1 MNIVFLEP
9 LGLCGC
15 KAEALKNKFKTEGHN
30 VYIHFERNE
39 NEEEIIKRGKDADII
54 AVSNIPI
61 TKNII
66 DACPNL
72 KMISVAFTGVDHIN
86 MEVCR
91 EREII
96 VSNAA
101 GFSTEA
107 VAELTIGMIISTYRK
122 IAGGD
127 SITRMGGS
135 RMDFLGTE
143 LNGKTIGIIGTGAIG
158 QRVAELAR
166 AFKCKVLG
174 HCRNP
179 KKIEGIEFTDKET
192 LLKNSDIISLH
203 VPLTAETRN
212 MIGEKEFNMMKS
224 DAILINTA
232 RGPVVDK
239 EALCEALSSHKI
251 SGAALDVYDIEP
263 PLPSDH
269 ILFKAPN
276 LLMLPHIAYA
286 TNESFAK
293 RLEIVIENILLWLEG
308 KPRNIMN

>member
-1 MNIVFLEP
+1 
-9 LGLCGC
+9 
-15 KAEALKNKFKTEGHN
+15 
-30 VYIHFERNE
+30 
-39 NEEEIIKRGKDADII
+39 
-54 AVSNIPI
+54 
-61 TKNII
+61 
-66 DACPNL
+66 
-72 KMISVAFTGVDHIN
+72 

-224 DAILINTA
+224 EAILINTA

-239 EALCEALSSHKI
+239 ESLCEALSSHKI

>member
-15 KAEALKNKFKTEGHN
+15 KGEALKNKFKAEGHN
-30 VYIHFERNE
+30 VEIHSERNE
-39 NEEEIIKRGKDADII
+39 NEDEIINRAKNADII
-54 AVSNIPI
+54 AVSNIAI
-61 TKNII
+61 TKKII

-72 KMISVAFTGVDHIN
+72 KMISVAFTGVDHID
-86 MEVCR
+86 MDTCR
-91 EREII
+91 KKNII

-101 GFSTEA
+101 GFSTES

-127 SITRMGGS
+127 TITRMGGS

-166 AFKCKVLG
+166 AFKCNVLG
-174 HCRNP
+174 YCRHP
-179 KKIEGIEFTDKET
+179 KEIEGIKFTDKET
-192 LLKNSDIISLH
+192 LLKHSDIVSLH
-203 VPLTAETRN
+203 VPLTDETKN
-212 MIGEKEFNMMKS
+212 MIGEKEFSLMKPE
-224 DAILINTA
+224 AILINTA

-239 EALCEALSSHKI
+239 EALCEALSSNKI
-251 SGAALDVYDIEP
+251 SGAAVDVYDVEP
-263 PLPSDH
+263 PLPADET
-269 ILFKAPN
+269 LFHAPN

-286 TNESFAK
+286 TNESFTK
-293 RLEIVIENILLWLEG
+293 RLEIVIDNILKWLED
-308 KPRNIMN
+308 KPQNVMN

>member
-15 KAEALKNKFKTEGHN
+15 KAEALKNKFKEEGHN
-30 VYIHFERNE
+30 VEIHFERNE
-39 NEEEIIKRGKDADII
+39 NEDEIIKRAKDADVI

-61 TKNII
+61 TKKII
-66 DACPNL
+66 DSCPNL
-72 KMISVAFTGVDHIN
+72 KMISVAFTGVDHID
-86 MEVCR
+86 MDTCR
-91 EREII
+91 KKNII

-101 GFSTEA
+101 GFSTES
-107 VAELTIGMIISTYRK
+107 VAELTIGMIIATYRK

-158 QRVAELAR
+158 LRVAELAR
-166 AFKCKVLG
+166 AFKCNILAYS
-174 HCRNP
+174 RTP
-179 KKIEGIEFTDKET
+179 KDIDGIEFTDKES
-192 LLKNSDIISLH
+192 LLKNSDIVSLH
-203 VPLTAETRN
+203 VPLTDETKN
-212 MIGEKEFNMMKS
+212 MIGKEELKLMKA

-239 EALCEALSSHKI
+239 EALHEALYDNKI
-251 SGAALDVYDIEP
+251 AGAALDVYDKEP
-263 PLPSDH
+263 PLDSED
-269 ILFKAPN
+269 ILFQAPN

-308 KPRNIMN
+308 NPRNIMN